1 MIPCYWRG
9 LVQKNEAMVLLAA
22 EWRCMS
28 EAEKAP
34 YYDRAKEVKAVYLNK
49 VSSPCMIRRPTSKL
63 QIEEGEGQV
72 M

>member
-1 MIPCYWRG
+1 
-9 LVQKNEAMVLLAA
+9 
-22 EWRCMS
+22 MS

-63 QIEEGEGQV
+63 QIEGGEGQV